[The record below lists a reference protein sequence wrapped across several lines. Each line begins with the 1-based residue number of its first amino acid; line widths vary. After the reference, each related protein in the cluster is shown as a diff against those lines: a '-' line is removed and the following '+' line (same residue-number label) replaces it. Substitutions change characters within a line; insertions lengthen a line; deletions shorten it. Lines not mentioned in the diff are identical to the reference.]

1 MGIEKLDCGRLQ
13 VVRLP
18 ELNDPSPFPGL
29 PRFLR
34 RVRSWLAIA
43 FENSD
48 VVASPGQHH
57 RRREPDNT
65 SAQYKDFYHF
75 NTSVAGLDE
84 DDRSLCV
91 HWRNTRFAGLFLNGG
106 DNLN

>member
-13 VVRLP
+13 VVRLA
-18 ELNDPSPFPGL
+18 ELSDSSPFPGL

-34 RVRSWLAIA
+34 RARTWLAIA

-48 VVASPGQHH
+48 VIASPGQHH
-57 RRREPDNT
+57 RRGEPDKT
-65 SAQYKDFYHF
+65 SAQYKNFCHF

-84 DDRSLCV
+84 DDCSLCV